1 MLLTFHIVCVGWVF
15 FRAVNVDRALEVFGA
30 LGGSW
35 TSAPEVGLGVVAL
48 LLIGAATQLVPA
60 GAADVWWERAGRLP
74 VMVQAVGI
82 TAAILTFDL
91 LGPDGVKPFLYFA
104 F

>member
-1 MLLTFHIVCVGWVF
+1 
-15 FRAVNVDRALEVFGA
+15 VFGA

-35 TSAPEVGLGVVAL
+35 TSAPTVSVGVL
-48 LLIGAATQLVPA
+48 LLLLVGAATQMVPA
-60 GAADVWWERAGRLP
+60 GVADAWWDRAARLP
-74 VMVQAVGI
+74 VAAQAVGV
-82 TAAILTFDL
+82 TLAILAFDL